1 MLALALA
8 IHLLASPQAGVLPPD
23 VPEFASPSEPMNN
36 RKARRRAA
44 KLARS

>member
-8 IHLLASPQAGVLPPD
+8 IHLLAMPQSAVLPEPA
-23 VPEFASPSEPMNN
+23 PTIIAPGEPMNN

-44 KLARS
+44 KLDRA